1 MVANNEEE
9 NGTPILPEFLKEG
22 IYREITNETEY
33 YDYNLAKKE
42 WKLPEKDKNLI
53 SF

>member
-22 IYREITNETEY
+22 IYREIIYRRNY
-33 YDYNLAKKE
+33 
-42 WKLPEKDKNLI
+42 
-53 SF
+53 